1 MPNLLKRRTGPLS
14 HDDVAASGVHD
25 RGGSMD
31 FSKAPEGGEFGQG
44 MEERSDDIEW
54 AASRDFLP
62 VANR

>member
-1 MPNLLKRRTGPLS
+1 
-14 HDDVAASGVHD
+14 
-25 RGGSMD
+25 MD